1 MPRPAR
7 RVAANVKD
15 TTLVEERRERI
26 VRAALAV
33 FGEKGYSA
41 ATTRDVGIRA
51 GLTQGTLYNYVRS
64 KEDILYLVCD
74 RAVAHYHAAIAAAVE
89 RVADPRERLVRAVR
103 AVVKVQYEHRHNIA
117 LVLREARLLDTR
129 SREAIRR
136 RVDTFLD
143 EIVEIVAAGTRGR
156 GRRRASARLLAE
168 MVTYLP
174 TLFAM
179 RPWRLAAIGPPEK
192 VIDELVDVI
201 LAGLKID
208 QPS

>member
-1 MPRPAR
+1 MPKSER

-15 TTLVEERRERI
+15 SSLVEERRERI

-33 FGEKGYSA
+33 FGEKGFGA

-51 GLTQGTLYNYVRS
+51 GLTQGTLYNYVRT

-74 RAVAHYHAAIAAAVE
+74 RAVAHYHAAVAAAIEGV
-89 RVADPRERLVRAVR
+89 VDPRDRLVRVVR
-103 AVVKVQYEHRHNIA
+103 VVVRVQYDHRHNIA
-117 LVLREARLLDTR
+117 LVLREARLLDPR

-143 EIVEIVAAGTRGR
+143 EVVEIVAAGLRGR
-156 GRRRASARLLAE
+156 GRRRASARLLGE

-179 RPWRLAAIGPPEK
+179 RPWRLRAVGPPAK